1 MAETNDPTMSDRE
14 FFDTL
19 FQVWSKTTGAA
30 DTYWIVE
37 YDEGSYEDVM
47 EHWTVWA
54 VPEEGERIFIGDFER
69 EEDADY
75 TAAMHGCLSDLV
87 RRLHM
92 ALDEA
97 DRLDMA
103 RDEAE
108 NALASEILLNMELQ
122 QQLRDKDL
130 PL

>member
-1 MAETNDPTMSDRE
+1 MEDRE

-19 FQVWSKTTGAA
+19 YKTWTQTTGASN
-30 DTYWIVE
+30 TYWIVE

-69 EEDADY
+69 EEDADF
-75 TAAMHGCLSDLV
+75 TAAMHGCLADLV
-87 RRLHM
+87 RRLHT

-97 DRLDMA
+97 DRLDEA
-103 RDEAE
+103 RDAAE
-108 NALASEILLNMELQ
+108 NALASEILHNMEMAE
-122 QQLRDKDL
+122 QLKQ
-130 PL
+130 PVS